1 MGFSLAPRQKDE
13 ARKARPAANYSR
25 FCIQKLKR
33 LDGYI
38 NSC

>member
-1 MGFSLAPRQKDE
+1 MGFSLAARQKDE
-13 ARKARPAANYSR
+13 ARNAPLTANYSR
-25 FCIQKLKR
+25 FYIQKLKR